1 MRAVLL
7 LPVLSFSFPLLS
19 RFRLFWGN
27 LVRQTEHQLVHQLTT
42 KLGSSAGAM
51 SDLAMMRNS
60 GVVP

>member
-1 MRAVLL
+1 M
-7 LPVLSFSFPLLS
+7 LSGTVGGQRFLLLS